1 MAAIQVDVGMQNF
14 MIQEGGNKPWFDLV
28 VKGDFPQQTDGYYDV
43 PMGPGIGINMDE
55 DVLAANP
62 PIESHPPEG
71 YIIASR
77 ELWGSNQQTFWG

>member
-1 MAAIQVDVGMQNF
+1 
-14 MIQEGGNKPWFDLV
+14 
-28 VKGDFPQQTDGYYDV
+28 V